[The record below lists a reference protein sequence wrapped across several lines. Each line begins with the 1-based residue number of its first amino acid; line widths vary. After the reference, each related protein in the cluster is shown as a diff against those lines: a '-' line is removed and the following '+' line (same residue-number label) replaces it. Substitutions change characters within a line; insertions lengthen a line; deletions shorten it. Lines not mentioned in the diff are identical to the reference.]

1 MAKAKTSEKVMTFVE
16 SELEKNPDI
25 SVTDLQAKASE
36 VDPAIAD
43 LTARQFNAR
52 YPLQV
57 KRRKARKSEGTAA
70 KASRRSPKA
79 KKSGTRSGRGRRAR
93 KAKAAAS
100 VPGDA
105 RAAVRG
111 VVLRFAS
118 DLASAEE
125 RKELVDVLARVDGYV
140 DEILKATAD

>member
-1 MAKAKTSEKVMTFVE
+1 MAKTNEKVMEFVE
-16 SELEKNPDI
+16 SELERNPDI
-25 SVTDLQAKASE
+25 SVPDLQAKAAK
-36 VDPAIAD
+36 VDSAIGD

-57 KRRKARKSEGTAA
+57 KRRKARASEGSGA
-70 KASRRSPKA
+70 KTSRRSKRA
-79 KKSGTRSGRGRRAR
+79 TRKSGRSTSSRRAR
-93 KAKAAAS
+93 KAPAPAS
-100 VPGDA
+100 DDA

-140 DEILKATAD
+140 DEILTATGT

>member
-1 MAKAKTSEKVMTFVE
+1 MAKTNEKVMEFVE
-16 SELEKNPDI
+16 SELETNPDI
-25 SVTDLQAKASE
+25 SVTDLQARAAE

-57 KRRKARKSEGTAA
+57 KRRKARKSEKASGG
-70 KASRRSPKA
+70 KASRRSSA
-79 KKSGTRSGRGRRAR
+79 STRKSGRASTRRRAR
-93 KAKAAAS
+93 KASAPAAD
-100 VPGDA
+100 DA

-125 RKELVDVLARVDGYV
+125 RKELVDVLSRVDGYV
-140 DEILKATAD
+140 DDILKATGG